1 MVSAL
6 LIHCA
11 YCVAAKQLISFTQKL
26 QDIVAKEKDSMA
38 TFECETSEPFVKVK
52 WFKDGFEIHSGDKY
66 RMHSDRKAHFL
77 SVLAIEMS
85 DADDYSCA
93 LVEDE
98 SIKTTAK
105 LTVEGKKHTAQ

>member
-1 MVSAL
+1 
-6 LIHCA
+6 
-11 YCVAAKQLISFTQKL
+11 
-26 QDIVAKEKDSMA
+26 MA

-52 WFKDGFEIHSGDKY
+52 WFKDGIEIHSGDKY

-77 SVLAIEMS
+77 SVLIIDMS

-98 SIKTTAK
+98 SVKTTAK
-105 LTVEGKKHTAQ
+105 LTVEGKKHTAQYHTILLK

>member
-1 MVSAL
+1 
-6 LIHCA
+6 
-11 YCVAAKQLISFTQKL
+11 
-26 QDIVAKEKDSMA
+26 MA

-52 WFKDGFEIHSGDKY
+52 WFKDGIEIHSGEKY

-77 SVLAIEMS
+77 SVLAIETS
-85 DADDYSCA
+85 DTDDYSCA
-93 LVEDE
+93 LTEDE

>member
-1 MVSAL
+1 
-6 LIHCA
+6 
-11 YCVAAKQLISFTQKL
+11 
-26 QDIVAKEKDSMA
+26 MA

-52 WFKDGFEIHSGDKY
+52 WFKDGIEIHSGDKY

-105 LTVEGKKHTAQ
+105 LTVEGKKEAHSSVPRNTIKVKSASRGNKPI